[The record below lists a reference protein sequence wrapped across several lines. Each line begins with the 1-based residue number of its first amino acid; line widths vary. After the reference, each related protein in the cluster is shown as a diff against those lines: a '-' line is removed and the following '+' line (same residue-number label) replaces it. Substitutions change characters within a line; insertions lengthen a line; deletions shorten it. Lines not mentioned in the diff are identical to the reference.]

1 MIKKLQ
7 FVLILAAFLF
17 VNCDRPECTNTNPIF
32 NKYAPESEEYKTEL
46 VKQLDRIDP
55 SKLSYWFQKYSNNCG
70 KEQLY
75 FNIQGDGL
83 CAILMLDIEEWGQLK
98 ELKEKEGVSFQGAEF
113 INLTFDIIKDS
124 SQTKFIYRNFDR
136 IID

>member
-1 MIKKLQ
+1 MGKKVQ
-7 FVLILAAFLF
+7 FVLILLAFLF

-32 NKYAPESEEYKTEL
+32 NKYTPESEEYKTEL

-55 SKLSYWFQKYSNNCG
+55 SKLTYWFQKYSTNSGN
-70 KEQLY
+70 EQLY
-75 FNIQGDGL
+75 FNIQGNGL
-83 CAILMLDIEEWGQLK
+83 CAIIVLDVEDWSKLK
-98 ELKEKEGVSFQGAEF
+98 ELKEKKGVSFQGAEF
-113 INLTFDIIKDS
+113 KNLTFDIIQDS